1 VEKEHHFIDKYL
13 KPLSIKSETYPTG
26 IGDDCAVID
35 SGERLIT
42 SKDIS
47 VGDVHFPKELDP
59 YFIAYRS
66 VAIAISDIFAMG
78 GTPSAYLL
86 GITHPKPNESWFE
99 SFSRGLNDFNDD
111 YDVNLIG
118 GDLTRGEL
126 NISVTVFGQA
136 PDNLLTR
143 TGANIGD
150 LIFVSDL
157 LGKGKKGLNDYRNN
171 CDSDTNHYLK
181 PKLPI
186 SLIPKLK
193 QLVTSCIDVSDGLL
207 IDLKRICN
215 SSNVGAIIH
224 LSEDMYITD
233 EHDLVAGDDYVLCFT
248 AKEELKEKI
257 LALDSSI
264 KIIGQIEEG
273 TKVKVLN
280 ENNEEIKFKKDGWE
294 PFESIQ

>member
-1 VEKEHHFIDKYL
+1 MEKEHHFIDKYF
-13 KPLSIKSETYPTG
+13 KPLAIKSKQYPIG
-26 IGDDCAVID
+26 IGDDCAVIN

-47 VGDVHFPKELDP
+47 VSGVHFPNELDP
-59 YFIAYRS
+59 YFVAYRS
-66 VAIAISDIFAMG
+66 VATAISDIFAMG
-78 GTPSAYLL
+78 GMPTAYLL
-86 GITHPKPNESWFE
+86 GITHPKPNEGWFE
-99 SFSRGLNDFNDD
+99 SFSRGLNDFNED

-126 NISVTVFGQA
+126 NISVTAFGQA

-157 LGKGKKGLNDYRNN
+157 LGKGKKGLIDYRNN
-171 CDSDTNHYLK
+171 RDSDTNHYLK
-181 PKLPI
+181 PQLPI

-207 IDLKRICN
+207 IDLKRICS
-215 SSNVGAIIH
+215 SSNVGAVINSRKDI
-224 LSEDMYITD
+224 YITD
-233 EHDLVAGDDYVLCFT
+233 EHDLIAGDDYVLCFT
-248 AKEELKEKI
+248 AKKELKEKI

-280 ENNEEIKFKKDGWE
+280 ENNTEIKYKKDGWD
-294 PFESIQ
+294 PFESI

>member
-1 VEKEHHFIDKYL
+1 MEKEHHFIDKYF
-13 KPLSIKSETYPTG
+13 KPLAIKSKQYPIG

-47 VGDVHFPKELDP
+47 VSGVHFPKELDP
-59 YFIAYRS
+59 YFVAYRS
-66 VAIAISDIFAMG
+66 VATAISDIFAMG
-78 GTPSAYLL
+78 GMPTAYLL
-86 GITHPKPNESWFE
+86 GITHPKPNEGWFE

-126 NISVTVFGQA
+126 NISVTAFGQA

-157 LGKGKKGLNDYRNN
+157 LGKGKKGLIDYRNN
-171 CDSDTNHYLK
+171 RDSDTNHYLK
-181 PKLPI
+181 PQLPI

-207 IDLKRICN
+207 IDLKRICS
-215 SSNVGAIIH
+215 SSNVGAVINSRKDI
-224 LSEDMYITD
+224 YITD
-233 EHDLVAGDDYVLCFT
+233 EHDLIAGDDYVLCFT
-248 AKEELKEKI
+248 AKKELKEKI

-273 TKVKVLN
+273 TEVKVLN
-280 ENNEEIKFKKDGWE
+280 ENNTEIKYKKDGWD
-294 PFESIQ
+294 PFESI

>member
-1 VEKEHHFIDKYL
+1 VEKEHHFIDKYF
-13 KPLSIKSETYPTG
+13 KPLAIKSKQYPIG

-47 VGDVHFPKELDP
+47 VSGVHFPKELDP
-59 YFIAYRS
+59 YFVAYRS
-66 VAIAISDIFAMG
+66 VATAISDIFAMG
-78 GTPSAYLL
+78 GMPTAYLL
-86 GITHPKPNESWFE
+86 GITHPKPNEGWFE
-99 SFSRGLNDFNDD
+99 SFSRGLNDFNED

-126 NISVTVFGQA
+126 NISVTAFGQA
-136 PDNLLTR
+136 PGNLLTR

-157 LGKGKKGLNDYRNN
+157 LGKGKKGLIDYRNN
-171 CDSDTNHYLK
+171 RDSDTNHYLK
-181 PKLPI
+181 PQLPI

-207 IDLKRICN
+207 IDLKRICS
-215 SSNVGAIIH
+215 SSNVGAVINSRKDI
-224 LSEDMYITD
+224 YITD
-233 EHDLVAGDDYVLCFT
+233 EHDLIAGDDYVLCFT
-248 AKEELKEKI
+248 AKKELKEKI

-280 ENNEEIKFKKDGWE
+280 ENNTEIKYKKDGWE
-294 PFESIQ
+294 PFESI

>member
-1 VEKEHHFIDKYL
+1 MEKEHHFIDKYF
-13 KPLSIKSETYPTG
+13 KPLAIKSKQYPIG
-26 IGDDCAVID
+26 IGDDCAVIN

-47 VGDVHFPKELDP
+47 VSGVHFPKELDP
-59 YFIAYRS
+59 YFVAYRS
-66 VAIAISDIFAMG
+66 VATAISDIFAMG
-78 GTPSAYLL
+78 GMPTAYLL
-86 GITHPKPNESWFE
+86 GITHPKPNEGWFE

-126 NISVTVFGQA
+126 NISVTAFGQA

-157 LGKGKKGLNDYRNN
+157 LGKGKKGLIDYRNN
-171 CDSDTNHYLK
+171 RDSDTNHYLK
-181 PKLPI
+181 PQLPI

-207 IDLKRICN
+207 IDLKRICS
-215 SSNVGAIIH
+215 SSNVGAVINSRKDI
-224 LSEDMYITD
+224 YITD
-233 EHDLVAGDDYVLCFT
+233 EHDLIAGDDYVLCFT
-248 AKEELKEKI
+248 AKKELKEKI

-264 KIIGQIEEG
+264 KIIGQIQEG

-280 ENNEEIKFKKDGWE
+280 ENNTEIKYKKDGWD
-294 PFESIQ
+294 PFESI

>member
-1 VEKEHHFIDKYL
+1 VEKEHHFIDKYF
-13 KPLSIKSETYPTG
+13 KPLAIKSKQYPIG

-47 VGDVHFPKELDP
+47 VSGVHFPKELDP
-59 YFIAYRS
+59 YFVAYRS
-66 VAIAISDIFAMG
+66 VATAISDIFAMG
-78 GTPSAYLL
+78 GMPTAYLL
-86 GITHPKPNESWFE
+86 GITHPKPNEGWFE

-126 NISVTVFGQA
+126 NISVTAFGQA

-157 LGKGKKGLNDYRNN
+157 LGKGKKGLIDYRNN
-171 CDSDTNHYLK
+171 RDSDTNHYLK
-181 PKLPI
+181 PQLPI

-207 IDLKRICN
+207 IDLKRICS
-215 SSNVGAIIH
+215 SSNVGAVINSRKDI
-224 LSEDMYITD
+224 YITD
-233 EHDLVAGDDYVLCFT
+233 EHDLIAGDDYVLCFT
-248 AKEELKEKI
+248 AKKELKEKI

-273 TKVKVLN
+273 TEVKVLN
-280 ENNEEIKFKKDGWE
+280 ENNTEIKYKKDGWE
-294 PFESIQ
+294 PFESI

>member
-1 VEKEHHFIDKYL
+1 MEKEHHFIDKYF
-13 KPLSIKSETYPTG
+13 KPLAIKSKQYPIG
-26 IGDDCAVID
+26 IGDDCAVIN

-47 VGDVHFPKELDP
+47 VSGVHFPKELDP
-59 YFIAYRS
+59 YFVAYRS
-66 VAIAISDIFAMG
+66 VATAISDIFAMG
-78 GTPSAYLL
+78 GMPTAYLL
-86 GITHPKPNESWFE
+86 GITHPKPNEGWFE
-99 SFSRGLNDFNDD
+99 SFSRGLNDFNED

-126 NISVTVFGQA
+126 NISVTAFGQA

-157 LGKGKKGLNDYRNN
+157 LGKGKKGLIDYRNN
-171 CDSDTNHYLK
+171 RDSDTNHYLK
-181 PKLPI
+181 PQLPI

-207 IDLKRICN
+207 IDLKRICS
-215 SSNVGAIIH
+215 SSNVGAVINSRKDI
-224 LSEDMYITD
+224 YITD
-233 EHDLVAGDDYVLCFT
+233 EHDLIAGDDYVLCFT
-248 AKEELKEKI
+248 AKKELKEKI

-273 TKVKVLN
+273 TEVKVLN
-280 ENNEEIKFKKDGWE
+280 ENNTEIKYKKDGWE
-294 PFESIQ
+294 PFESI

>member
-1 VEKEHHFIDKYL
+1 MEKEHHFIDKYF
-13 KPLSIKSETYPTG
+13 KPLAIKSKQYPIG

-47 VGDVHFPKELDP
+47 VSGVHFPKELDP
-59 YFIAYRS
+59 YFVAYRS
-66 VAIAISDIFAMG
+66 VATAISDIFAMG
-78 GTPSAYLL
+78 GMPTAYLL
-86 GITHPKPNESWFE
+86 GITHPKPNEGWFE
-99 SFSRGLNDFNDD
+99 SFSRGLNDFNED

-126 NISVTVFGQA
+126 NISVTAFGQA

-157 LGKGKKGLNDYRNN
+157 LGKGKKGLIDYRNN
-171 CDSDTNHYLK
+171 HDSDTNHYLK
-181 PKLPI
+181 PQLPI

-224 LSEDMYITD
+224 LSEDIYITD

-248 AKEELKEKI
+248 AKKELKEKI

-264 KIIGQIEEG
+264 KIIGQIQEG

-280 ENNEEIKFKKDGWE
+280 ENNTEIKYKKDGWD
-294 PFESIQ
+294 PFESI

>member
-1 VEKEHHFIDKYL
+1 VEKEHHFIDKYF
-13 KPLSIKSETYPTG
+13 KPLAIKSKQYPIG
-26 IGDDCAVID
+26 IGDDCAVIN

-47 VGDVHFPKELDP
+47 VSGVHFPKELDP
-59 YFIAYRS
+59 YFVAYRS
-66 VAIAISDIFAMG
+66 VATAISDIFAMG
-78 GTPSAYLL
+78 GMPTAYLL
-86 GITHPKPNESWFE
+86 GITHPKPNEGWFE
-99 SFSRGLNDFNDD
+99 SFSRGLNDFNED

-126 NISVTVFGQA
+126 NISVTAFGQA

-157 LGKGKKGLNDYRNN
+157 LGKGKKGLIDYRNN
-171 CDSDTNHYLK
+171 RDSDTNHYLK
-181 PKLPI
+181 PQLPI

-207 IDLKRICN
+207 IDLKRICS
-215 SSNVGAIIH
+215 SSNVGAVINSRKDI
-224 LSEDMYITD
+224 YITD
-233 EHDLVAGDDYVLCFT
+233 EHDLIAGDDYVLCFT
-248 AKEELKEKI
+248 AKKELKEKI

-280 ENNEEIKFKKDGWE
+280 ENNTEIKYKKDGWD
-294 PFESIQ
+294 PFESI

>member
-1 VEKEHHFIDKYL
+1 MEKEHHFIDKYF
-13 KPLSIKSETYPTG
+13 KPLAIKSKQYPIG
-26 IGDDCAVID
+26 IGDDCAVIN

-47 VGDVHFPKELDP
+47 VSGVHFPNELDP
-59 YFIAYRS
+59 YFVAYRS
-66 VAIAISDIFAMG
+66 VATAISDIFAMG
-78 GTPSAYLL
+78 GMPTAYLL
-86 GITHPKPNESWFE
+86 GITHPKPNEGWFE
-99 SFSRGLNDFNDD
+99 SFSRGLNDFNED

-126 NISVTVFGQA
+126 NISVTAFGQA

-157 LGKGKKGLNDYRNN
+157 LGKGKKGLIDYRNN
-171 CDSDTNHYLK
+171 RDSDTNHYLK
-181 PKLPI
+181 PQLPI

-207 IDLKRICN
+207 IDLKRICS
-215 SSNVGAIIH
+215 SSNVGAVINSRKDI
-224 LSEDMYITD
+224 YITD
-233 EHDLVAGDDYVLCFT
+233 EHDLIAGDDYVLCFT
-248 AKEELKEKI
+248 AKKELKEKI

-280 ENNEEIKFKKDGWE
+280 ENNAEIKYKKDGWE
-294 PFESIQ
+294 PFESI

>member
-1 VEKEHHFIDKYL
+1 MEKEHHFIDKYF
-13 KPLSIKSETYPTG
+13 KPLAIKSKQYPIG
-26 IGDDCAVID
+26 IGDDCAVIN

-47 VGDVHFPKELDP
+47 VSGVHFPKELDP
-59 YFIAYRS
+59 YFVAYRS
-66 VAIAISDIFAMG
+66 VATAISDIFAMG
-78 GTPSAYLL
+78 GMPTAYLL
-86 GITHPKPNESWFE
+86 GITHPKPNEGWFE
-99 SFSRGLNDFNDD
+99 SFSRGLNDFNED

-126 NISVTVFGQA
+126 NISVTAFGQA

-157 LGKGKKGLNDYRNN
+157 LGKGKKGLIDYRNN
-171 CDSDTNHYLK
+171 RDSDTNHYLK
-181 PKLPI
+181 PQLPI

-207 IDLKRICN
+207 IDLKRICS
-215 SSNVGAIIH
+215 SSNVGAVINSRKDI
-224 LSEDMYITD
+224 YITD
-233 EHDLVAGDDYVLCFT
+233 EHDLIAGDDYVLCFT
-248 AKEELKEKI
+248 AKKELKEKI

-264 KIIGQIEEG
+264 KIIGQIQEG

-280 ENNEEIKFKKDGWE
+280 ENNTEIKYKKDGWD
-294 PFESIQ
+294 PFESI

>member
-1 VEKEHHFIDKYL
+1 MEKEHHFIDKYF
-13 KPLSIKSETYPTG
+13 KPLAIKSKQYPIG

-47 VGDVHFPKELDP
+47 VSGVHFPKELDP
-59 YFIAYRS
+59 YFVAYRS
-66 VAIAISDIFAMG
+66 VATAISDIFAMG
-78 GTPSAYLL
+78 GMPTAYLL
-86 GITHPKPNESWFE
+86 GITHPKPNEVWFE

-126 NISVTVFGQA
+126 NISVTAFGQA

-157 LGKGKKGLNDYRNN
+157 LGKGKKGLIDYRNN
-171 CDSDTNHYLK
+171 HDSDTNHYLK
-181 PKLPI
+181 PQLPI

-224 LSEDMYITD
+224 LSEDIYITD

-248 AKEELKEKI
+248 AKKELKEKI

-280 ENNEEIKFKKDGWE
+280 ENNAEITYKKDGWE
-294 PFESIQ
+294 PFESI

>member
-1 VEKEHHFIDKYL
+1 MEKEHHFIDKYF
-13 KPLSIKSETYPTG
+13 KPLAIKSKQYPIG
-26 IGDDCAVID
+26 IGDDCAVIN

-47 VGDVHFPKELDP
+47 VSGVHFPKELDP
-59 YFIAYRS
+59 YFVAYRS
-66 VAIAISDIFAMG
+66 VATAISDIFAMG
-78 GTPSAYLL
+78 GMPTAYLL
-86 GITHPKPNESWFE
+86 GITHPKPNEGWFE
-99 SFSRGLNDFNDD
+99 SFSRGLNDFNED

-126 NISVTVFGQA
+126 NISVTAFGQA

-157 LGKGKKGLNDYRNN
+157 LGKGKKGLIDYRNN
-171 CDSDTNHYLK
+171 RDSDTNHYLK
-181 PKLPI
+181 PQLPI

-207 IDLKRICN
+207 IDLKRICS
-215 SSNVGAIIH
+215 SSNVGAVINSRKDI
-224 LSEDMYITD
+224 YITD
-233 EHDLVAGDDYVLCFT
+233 EHDLIAGDDYVLCFT
-248 AKEELKEKI
+248 AKKELKEKI

-273 TKVKVLN
+273 TEVKVLN
-280 ENNEEIKFKKDGWE
+280 ENNTEIKYKKDGWD
-294 PFESIQ
+294 PFESI

>member
-1 VEKEHHFIDKYL
+1 MEKEHHFIDKYF
-13 KPLSIKSETYPTG
+13 KPLAIKSKQYPIG
-26 IGDDCAVID
+26 IGDDCAVIN

-47 VGDVHFPKELDP
+47 VSGVHFPNELDP
-59 YFIAYRS
+59 YFVAYRS
-66 VAIAISDIFAMG
+66 VATAISDIFAMG
-78 GTPSAYLL
+78 GMPTAYLL
-86 GITHPKPNESWFE
+86 GITHPKPNEGWFE
-99 SFSRGLNDFNDD
+99 SFSRGLNDFNED

-126 NISVTVFGQA
+126 NISVTAFGQA

-157 LGKGKKGLNDYRNN
+157 LGKGKKGLIDYRNN
-171 CDSDTNHYLK
+171 RDSDTNHYLK
-181 PKLPI
+181 PQLPI

-207 IDLKRICN
+207 IDLKRICS
-215 SSNVGAIIH
+215 SSNVGAVINSRKDI
-224 LSEDMYITD
+224 YITD
-233 EHDLVAGDDYVLCFT
+233 EHDLIAGDDYVLCFT
-248 AKEELKEKI
+248 AKKELKEKI

-280 ENNEEIKFKKDGWE
+280 ENNTEIKYKKDGWE
-294 PFESIQ
+294 PFESI

>member
-1 VEKEHHFIDKYL
+1 MEKEHHFIDKYF
-13 KPLSIKSETYPTG
+13 KPLAIKSKQYPIG
-26 IGDDCAVID
+26 IGDDCAVIN

-47 VGDVHFPKELDP
+47 VSGVHFPKELDP
-59 YFIAYRS
+59 YFVAYRS
-66 VAIAISDIFAMG
+66 VATAISDIFAMG
-78 GTPSAYLL
+78 GMPTAYLL
-86 GITHPKPNESWFE
+86 GITHPKPNEGWFE

-126 NISVTVFGQA
+126 NISVTAFGQA

-157 LGKGKKGLNDYRNN
+157 LGKGKKGLIDYRNN
-171 CDSDTNHYLK
+171 RDSDTNHYLK
-181 PKLPI
+181 PQLPI

-207 IDLKRICN
+207 IDLKRICS
-215 SSNVGAIIH
+215 SSNVGAVINSRKDI
-224 LSEDMYITD
+224 YITD
-233 EHDLVAGDDYVLCFT
+233 EHDLIAGDDYVLCFT
-248 AKEELKEKI
+248 AKKELKEKI

-264 KIIGQIEEG
+264 KIIGQIQEG

-280 ENNEEIKFKKDGWE
+280 ENNTEIKYKKDGWE
-294 PFESIQ
+294 PFESI

>member
-1 VEKEHHFIDKYL
+1 MEKEHHFIDKYF
-13 KPLSIKSETYPTG
+13 KPLAIKSKQYPIG

-47 VGDVHFPKELDP
+47 VSGVHFPKELDP
-59 YFIAYRS
+59 YFVAYRS
-66 VAIAISDIFAMG
+66 VATAISDIFAMG
-78 GTPSAYLL
+78 GMPTAYLL
-86 GITHPKPNESWFE
+86 GITHPKPNEGWFE

-126 NISVTVFGQA
+126 NISVTAFGQA

-157 LGKGKKGLNDYRNN
+157 LGKGKKGLIDYRNN
-171 CDSDTNHYLK
+171 RDSDTNHYLK
-181 PKLPI
+181 PQLPI

-207 IDLKRICN
+207 IDLKRICS
-215 SSNVGAIIH
+215 SSNVGAVINSRKDI
-224 LSEDMYITD
+224 YITD
-233 EHDLVAGDDYVLCFT
+233 EHDLIAGDDYVLCFT
-248 AKEELKEKI
+248 AKKELKEKI

-264 KIIGQIEEG
+264 KIIGQIQEG

-280 ENNEEIKFKKDGWE
+280 ENNTEIKYKKDGWD
-294 PFESIQ
+294 PFESI

>member
-1 VEKEHHFIDKYL
+1 MEKEHHFIDKYF
-13 KPLSIKSETYPTG
+13 KPLAIKSKQYPIG
-26 IGDDCAVID
+26 IGDDCAVIN

-47 VGDVHFPKELDP
+47 VSGVHFPKELDP
-59 YFIAYRS
+59 YFVAYRS
-66 VAIAISDIFAMG
+66 VATAISDIFAMG
-78 GTPSAYLL
+78 GMPTAYLL
-86 GITHPKPNESWFE
+86 GITHPKPNEGWFE
-99 SFSRGLNDFNDD
+99 SFSRGLNDFNED

-126 NISVTVFGQA
+126 NISVTAFGQA

-157 LGKGKKGLNDYRNN
+157 LGKGKKGLIDYRNN
-171 CDSDTNHYLK
+171 RDSDTNHYLK
-181 PKLPI
+181 PQLPI

-207 IDLKRICN
+207 IDLKRICS
-215 SSNVGAIIH
+215 SSNVGAVINSRKDI
-224 LSEDMYITD
+224 YITD
-233 EHDLVAGDDYVLCFT
+233 EHDLIAGDDYVLCFT
-248 AKEELKEKI
+248 AKKELKEKI

-264 KIIGQIEEG
+264 KIIGQIQEG

-280 ENNEEIKFKKDGWE
+280 ENNTEIKYKKDGWE
-294 PFESIQ
+294 PFESI

>member
-1 VEKEHHFIDKYL
+1 MEKEHHFIDKYF
-13 KPLSIKSETYPTG
+13 KPLAIKSKQYPIG

-47 VGDVHFPKELDP
+47 VSGVHFPKELDP
-59 YFIAYRS
+59 YFVAYRS
-66 VAIAISDIFAMG
+66 VATAISDIFAMG
-78 GTPSAYLL
+78 GMPTAYLL
-86 GITHPKPNESWFE
+86 GITHPKPNEGWFE
-99 SFSRGLNDFNDD
+99 SFSRGLNDFNED

-126 NISVTVFGQA
+126 NISVTAFGQA

-157 LGKGKKGLNDYRNN
+157 LGKGKKGLIDYRNN
-171 CDSDTNHYLK
+171 RDSDTNHYLK
-181 PKLPI
+181 PQLPI

-207 IDLKRICN
+207 IDLKRICS
-215 SSNVGAIIH
+215 SSNVGAVINSRKDI
-224 LSEDMYITD
+224 YITD
-233 EHDLVAGDDYVLCFT
+233 EHDLIAGDDYVLCFT
-248 AKEELKEKI
+248 AKKELKEKI

-264 KIIGQIEEG
+264 KIIGQIQEG

-280 ENNEEIKFKKDGWE
+280 ENNTEIKYKKDGWD
-294 PFESIQ
+294 PFESI

>member
-1 VEKEHHFIDKYL
+1 VEKEHHFIDKYF
-13 KPLSIKSETYPTG
+13 KPLAIKSKQYPIG
-26 IGDDCAVID
+26 IGDDCAVIN

-47 VGDVHFPKELDP
+47 VSGVHFPKELDP
-59 YFIAYRS
+59 YFVAYRS
-66 VAIAISDIFAMG
+66 VATAISDIFAMG
-78 GTPSAYLL
+78 GMPTAYLL
-86 GITHPKPNESWFE
+86 GITHPKPNEGWFE
-99 SFSRGLNDFNDD
+99 SFSRGLNDFNED

-126 NISVTVFGQA
+126 NISVTAFGQA

-157 LGKGKKGLNDYRNN
+157 LGKGKKGLIDYRNN
-171 CDSDTNHYLK
+171 RDSDTNHYLK
-181 PKLPI
+181 PQLPI

-207 IDLKRICN
+207 IDLKRICS
-215 SSNVGAIIH
+215 SSNVGAVINSRKDI
-224 LSEDMYITD
+224 YITD
-233 EHDLVAGDDYVLCFT
+233 EHDLIAGDDYVLCFT
-248 AKEELKEKI
+248 AKKELKEKI

-264 KIIGQIEEG
+264 KIIGQIQEG

-280 ENNEEIKFKKDGWE
+280 ENNTEIKYKKDGWD
-294 PFESIQ
+294 PFESI

>member
-1 VEKEHHFIDKYL
+1 MEKEHHFIDKYF
-13 KPLSIKSETYPTG
+13 KPLAIKSKQYPIG

-47 VGDVHFPKELDP
+47 VSGVHFPKELDP
-59 YFIAYRS
+59 YFVAYRS
-66 VAIAISDIFAMG
+66 VATAISDIFAMG
-78 GTPSAYLL
+78 GMPTAYLL
-86 GITHPKPNESWFE
+86 GITHPKPNEGWFE
-99 SFSRGLNDFNDD
+99 SFSRGLNDFNED

-126 NISVTVFGQA
+126 NISVTAFGQA
-136 PDNLLTR
+136 PGNLLTR

-157 LGKGKKGLNDYRNN
+157 LGKGKKGLIDYRNN
-171 CDSDTNHYLK
+171 RDSDTNHYLK
-181 PKLPI
+181 PQLPI

-207 IDLKRICN
+207 IDLKRICS
-215 SSNVGAIIH
+215 SSNVGAVINSRKDI
-224 LSEDMYITD
+224 YITD
-233 EHDLVAGDDYVLCFT
+233 EHDLIAGDDYVLCFT
-248 AKEELKEKI
+248 AKKELKEKI

-280 ENNEEIKFKKDGWE
+280 ENNTEITYKKDGWE
-294 PFESIQ
+294 PFESI

>member
-1 VEKEHHFIDKYL
+1 MEKEHHFIDKYF
-13 KPLSIKSETYPTG
+13 KPLAIKSKQYPIG

-47 VGDVHFPKELDP
+47 VSGVHFPKELDP
-59 YFIAYRS
+59 YFVAYRS
-66 VAIAISDIFAMG
+66 VATAISDIFAMG
-78 GTPSAYLL
+78 GMPTAYLL
-86 GITHPKPNESWFE
+86 GITHPKPNEGWFE
-99 SFSRGLNDFNDD
+99 SFSRGLNDFNED

-126 NISVTVFGQA
+126 NISVTAFGQA
-136 PDNLLTR
+136 PGNLLTR

-157 LGKGKKGLNDYRNN
+157 LGKGKKGLIDYRNN
-171 CDSDTNHYLK
+171 RDSDTNHYLK
-181 PKLPI
+181 PQLPI

-207 IDLKRICN
+207 IDLKRICS
-215 SSNVGAIIH
+215 SSNVGAVINSRKDI
-224 LSEDMYITD
+224 YITD
-233 EHDLVAGDDYVLCFT
+233 EHDLIAGDDYVLCFT
-248 AKEELKEKI
+248 AKKELKEKI

-280 ENNEEIKFKKDGWE
+280 ENNTEIKYKKDGWE
-294 PFESIQ
+294 PFESI

>member
-1 VEKEHHFIDKYL
+1 MEKEHHFIDKYF
-13 KPLSIKSETYPTG
+13 KPLAIKSKQYPIG

-47 VGDVHFPKELDP
+47 VSGVHFPKELDP
-59 YFIAYRS
+59 YFVAYRS
-66 VAIAISDIFAMG
+66 VATAISDIFAMG
-78 GTPSAYLL
+78 GMPTAYLL
-86 GITHPKPNESWFE
+86 GITHPKPNEGWFE
-99 SFSRGLNDFNDD
+99 SFSRGLNDFNED

-126 NISVTVFGQA
+126 NISVTAFGQA

-157 LGKGKKGLNDYRNN
+157 LGKGKKGLIDYRNN
-171 CDSDTNHYLK
+171 RDSDTNHYLK
-181 PKLPI
+181 PQLPI
-186 SLIPKLK
+186 SLISKLK

-207 IDLKRICN
+207 IDLKRICS
-215 SSNVGAIIH
+215 SSNVGAVINSRKDI
-224 LSEDMYITD
+224 YITD

-248 AKEELKEKI
+248 AKKELKEKI

-280 ENNEEIKFKKDGWE
+280 ENNTEIKYKKDGWD
-294 PFESIQ
+294 PFESI

>member
-1 VEKEHHFIDKYL
+1 MEKEHHFIDKFL
-13 KPLSIKSETYPTG
+13 KPLSIKSKIFPIG

-35 SGERLIT
+35 SRERLIT

-47 VGDVHFPKELDP
+47 VSGVHFPNELEP

-78 GTPSAYLL
+78 GTPIAYLL
-86 GITHPKPNESWFE
+86 GITHPKPDDSWFE
-99 SFSRGLNDFNDD
+99 SFSRGLNDFNEN

-126 NISVTVFGQA
+126 NISITAIGQA

-150 LIFVSDL
+150 LIFISDS
-157 LGKGKKGLNDYRNN
+157 LGKGKKGLIDYRNN
-171 CDSDTNHYLK
+171 RDSNTNHYLK

-186 SLIPKLK
+186 TLMPKLR

-207 IDLKRICN
+207 IDLRRICS
-215 SSNVGAIIH
+215 SSNVGAIIN
-224 LSEDMYITD
+224 LNEDMYITD

-248 AKEELKEKI
+248 AREEFKEKI
-257 LALDSSI
+257 TALDSSI
-264 KIIGQIEEG
+264 KKIGQIEEG
-273 TKVKVLN
+273 TKIKVLN
-280 ENNEEIKFKKDGWE
+280 KNNEEIKFKKDGWE
-294 PFESIQ
+294 PFESI

>member
-1 VEKEHHFIDKYL
+1 MKKEHYFIDKYL
-13 KPLSIKSETYPTG
+13 KPLSIKSRTFPTG

-35 SGERLIT
+35 SRERLIT

-47 VGDVHFPKELDP
+47 VSDVHFPKELEP

-78 GTPSAYLL
+78 GTPTAYLL
-86 GITHPKPNESWFE
+86 GITHPKPDDSWFE
-99 SFSRGLNDFNDD
+99 SFSKGLNDFNED
-111 YDVNLIG
+111 YDVNLLG

-126 NISVTVFGQA
+126 NISITAFGQA

-150 LIFVSDL
+150 LIFVSDS
-157 LGKGKKGLNDYRNN
+157 LGKGKKGLIDYRNN
-171 CDSDTNHYLK
+171 RNSNTNHYLK
-181 PKLPI
+181 PKLPT
-186 SLIPKLK
+186 SLMPKLR

-207 IDLKRICN
+207 IDLKRIC
-215 SSNVGAIIH
+215 SLSNVGAIIN
-224 LSEDMYITD
+224 LSEDIYITD

-248 AKEELKEKI
+248 AREEFKEKI
-257 LALDSSI
+257 LALDSAI
-264 KIIGQIEEG
+264 KIIGKIEEG

-294 PFESIQ
+294 SFESI

>member
-1 VEKEHHFIDKYL
+1 MEKEHHFIDKYF
-13 KPLSIKSETYPTG
+13 KPLAIKSKQYPIG
-26 IGDDCAVID
+26 IGDDCAVIN

-47 VGDVHFPKELDP
+47 VSGVHFPKELDP
-59 YFIAYRS
+59 YFVAYRS
-66 VAIAISDIFAMG
+66 VATAISDIFAMG
-78 GTPSAYLL
+78 GMPTAYLL
-86 GITHPKPNESWFE
+86 GITHPKPNEGWFE
-99 SFSRGLNDFNDD
+99 SFSRGLNDFNED

-126 NISVTVFGQA
+126 NISVTAFGQA

-157 LGKGKKGLNDYRNN
+157 LGKGKKGLIDYRNN
-171 CDSDTNHYLK
+171 RDSDTNHYLK
-181 PKLPI
+181 PQLPI

-207 IDLKRICN
+207 IDLKRICS
-215 SSNVGAIIH
+215 SSNVGAVINSRKDI
-224 LSEDMYITD
+224 YITD
-233 EHDLVAGDDYVLCFT
+233 EHDLIAGDDYVLCFT
-248 AKEELKEKI
+248 AKKELKEKI

-280 ENNEEIKFKKDGWE
+280 ENNAEIKYKKDGWE
-294 PFESIQ
+294 PFESI

>member
-1 VEKEHHFIDKYL
+1 MEKEHHFIDKYF
-13 KPLSIKSETYPTG
+13 KPLAIKSKQYPIG
-26 IGDDCAVID
+26 IGDDCAVIN

-47 VGDVHFPKELDP
+47 VSGVHFPKELDP
-59 YFIAYRS
+59 YFVAYRS
-66 VAIAISDIFAMG
+66 VATAISDIFAMG
-78 GTPSAYLL
+78 GMPTAYLL
-86 GITHPKPNESWFE
+86 GITHPKPNEGWFE
-99 SFSRGLNDFNDD
+99 SFSRGLNDFNED

-126 NISVTVFGQA
+126 NISVTAFGQA

-157 LGKGKKGLNDYRNN
+157 LGKGKKGLIDYRNN
-171 CDSDTNHYLK
+171 RDSDTNHYLK
-181 PKLPI
+181 PQLPI

-207 IDLKRICN
+207 IDLKRICS
-215 SSNVGAIIH
+215 SSNVGAVINSRKDI
-224 LSEDMYITD
+224 YITD
-233 EHDLVAGDDYVLCFT
+233 EHDLIAGDDYVLCFT
-248 AKEELKEKI
+248 AKKELKEKI

-280 ENNEEIKFKKDGWE
+280 ENNTEIKYKKDGWD
-294 PFESIQ
+294 PFESI

>member
-1 VEKEHHFIDKYL
+1 MEKEHHFIDKYF
-13 KPLSIKSETYPTG
+13 KPLAIKSKQYPIG

-47 VGDVHFPKELDP
+47 VSGVHFPKELDP
-59 YFIAYRS
+59 YFVAYRS
-66 VAIAISDIFAMG
+66 VATAISDIFAMG
-78 GTPSAYLL
+78 GMPTAYLL
-86 GITHPKPNESWFE
+86 GITHPKPNEGWFE
-99 SFSRGLNDFNDD
+99 SFSRGLNDFNED

-126 NISVTVFGQA
+126 NISVTAFGQA

-157 LGKGKKGLNDYRNN
+157 LGKGKKGLIDYRNN
-171 CDSDTNHYLK
+171 RDSDTNHYLK
-181 PKLPI
+181 PQLPI

-207 IDLKRICN
+207 IDLKRICS
-215 SSNVGAIIH
+215 SSNVGAVINSRKDI
-224 LSEDMYITD
+224 YITD
-233 EHDLVAGDDYVLCFT
+233 EHDLIAGDDYVLCFT
-248 AKEELKEKI
+248 AKKELKEKI

-280 ENNEEIKFKKDGWE
+280 ENNTEITYKKDGWE
-294 PFESIQ
+294 PFESI